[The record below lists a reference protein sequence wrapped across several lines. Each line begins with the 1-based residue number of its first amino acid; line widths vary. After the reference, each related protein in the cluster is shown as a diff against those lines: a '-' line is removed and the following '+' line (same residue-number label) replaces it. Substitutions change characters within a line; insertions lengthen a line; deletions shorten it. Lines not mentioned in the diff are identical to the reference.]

1 MDTSDDDEDT
11 ICKELLTTAEALYNQ
26 IIECTTLFKTILE
39 KISDK
44 SSITATRI
52 LSPKTS
58 AAKKWL
64 RLLGGTEEFITYDEF
79 LDLFFDLYE
88 REGRLDFATRTLT
101 LRPVDATLFQLEA
114 DVPVSIYSFLGQLPR
129 VFT

>member
-11 ICKELLTTAEALYNQ
+11 ICKELWTTAEVLYNQ
-26 IIECTTLFKTILE
+26 ITECSTLFKSIID

-44 SSITATRI
+44 SCISDTRI
-52 LSPKTS
+52 LSPKT
-58 AAKKWL
+58 AKAKKWL
-64 RLLGGTEEFITYDEF
+64 KSIGGPEDFITYDEF

-101 LRPVDATLFQLEA
+101 MRPADAAIFQLEA
-114 DVPVSIYSFLGQLPR
+114 DTPVSIYSFLGQMPH
-129 VFT
+129 VFI